1 MKILI
6 TGISGF
12 VGPHLKNELELAG
25 HDVLG
30 IDRSGDSKK
39 IYSCDLLDKRAVH
52 DFFSLQSFD
61 FVIHLAALTYVVES
75 WKDPQKFLNVNIGM
89 TKNIYAALE
98 ELSPTTGVL
107 LVSTSDVY
115 GAQKQFPI
123 NENAPLNPG
132 NPYAKSKRAQEDEA
146 FRHTHIRTIISRAF
160 NHAGPGKSMFLA
172 IPAFARQIA
181 LCEKGVQENIRV
193 GNLES
198 FRDYTDVRDV
208 VRAYRLLIEKGK
220 PQNAY
225 NICSGQKRKMS
236 DVLSALISLSTKP
249 ITVAENP
256 ELMRPS
262 DVPEFWGSYNKISL
276 ETGWKPTIPFEK
288 TLQDTLDYWRGVV

>member
-12 VGPHLKNELELAG
+12 VGPHLKNELESAG

-30 IDRSGDSKK
+30 IDRTGDSKK
-39 IYSCDLLDKRAVH
+39 IYPCDLLDEKAVLG
-52 DFFSLQSFD
+52 FFSLQKFD
-61 FVIHLAALTYVVES
+61 FVVHLAALTYVVDS
-75 WKDPQKFLNVNIGM
+75 WKNPQKFLDVNVGM
-89 TKNIYAALE
+89 TKNIYTALE

-132 NPYAKSKRAQEDEA
+132 NPYAESKREQENQA
-146 FRHTHIRTIISRAF
+146 FSHKNIRTIISRAF

-181 LCEKGVQENIRV
+181 LCEKDKQQSISV

-208 VRAYRLLIEKGK
+208 VQAYRLLIEKGK
-220 PQNAY
+220 PQNVY

-236 DVLSALISLSTKP
+236 DVLSTLISFSTKP
-249 ITVAENP
+249 ITVIENP

-262 DVPEFWGSYNKISL
+262 DVPEFWGDHKKITL
-276 ETGWKPTIPFEK
+276 ETGWNPEIPFEK
-288 TLQDTLDYWRGVV
+288 TLRDTFEYWRSQV

>member
-12 VGPHLKNELELAG
+12 VGPHLKNELESAG

-39 IYSCDLLDKRAVH
+39 IYPCDLLDKRAVH
-52 DFFSLQSFD
+52 DFFSLQNFD
-61 FVIHLAALTYVVES
+61 FVIHLAALTYVGES
-75 WKDPQKFLNVNIGM
+75 WKNPKKFLDVNVGM
-89 TKNIYAALE
+89 TKNIYKALE
-98 ELSPTTGVL
+98 EFSPTTGVL

-115 GAQKQFPI
+115 GAQKQLPI

-146 FRHTHIRTIISRAF
+146 FRHTNIRTIISRAF

-208 VRAYRLLIEKGK
+208 VRAYRLLIEKGE
-220 PQNAY
+220 PQNIY

-236 DVLSALISLSTKP
+236 DVLSTLISLSAKP
-249 ITVAENP
+249 IIVTENP

-276 ETGWKPTIPFEK
+276 EIGWKPTIPFEK